1 MRKRTEVPPLTH
13 MGKPGSAYL
22 PRANRTNRK
31 RSFPALAYFDAH
43 HEQRTRERTT
53 LLQGW
58 DSATTSDSQGEESDT
73 VSESELGPS
82 AASAAVARP
91 LPATAE
97 DSDEDRSDFNFGSPS
112 STAATQGSQSSG
124 N

>member
-31 RSFPALAYFDAH
+31 RSFPALTYFDAH

-58 DSATTSDSQGEESDT
+58 DSATTSDSQGEESDV

-82 AASAAVARP
+82 AAISRP

-97 DSDEDRSDFNFGSPS
+97 DSDEDRADFNFGTPS